1 MSKRKFKGA
10 LFVSS
15 LLVFSSLAITGL
27 TSCEPIPIQNE
38 EDPSDQED
46 EIVINEVTITNKEY
60 LTSEF
65 RVGDKDRTLEGT
77 IKTSQGHKGFQQLID
92 LGLATIT
99 SSDPSVVS
107 VDGIKVKAVKEG
119 SATITV
125 KAGDKSDSVGIS
137 VLKAEEPKPEPES
150 PYDTIRDVVDGVVK
164 DQAEIRAK
172 IVALASGGYFISDG
186 EDILYVFNTLK
197 DFSVGDVVIVTGDIS
212 DYNGLFQ
219 IGKEGSYSV
228 RADDTEL
235 GDISLSFEY
244 EEVTAEMLNTI
255 NDGETELSKKAKKEI
270 VPVKLTATVYK
281 YYEGYKY
288 LWTVEG
294 LNDDVILYSGYIS
307 EADKDEHNFQVGD
320 VYEMEG
326 FIGGLSNDE
335 TEDGEKYAT
344 RISFYPASY
353 KKISGETPEP
363 EPVEK
368 PITISEVYNKQSGEE
383 VFFYGKY
390 TDKIYQNEKKYDY
403 AMIVEDGDKAMMVY
417 SPAIPEG
424 LQIGDNVT
432 VKGTFSISD
441 YGTQISDGAEIKKA
455 DNLEVLPAEPQ
466 KIDDISAADLETDL
480 FRLVDVKGEVLK
492 NEVVSNAQNL
502 TIKLEDGSQTVVR
515 ADGKYIDNNEDY
527 QKLLNAKAGD
537 KVTLQARFNTYG
549 QGEDKTVQLT
559 WPRNVT
565 VTSSTEPA
573 PTPTGLTISAGKTE
587 LTIGET
593 TTLSYE
599 ISPAGTTG
607 DVEFSTEDTNVV
619 SLDGNKVTA
628 LSEGEAKITGKIS
641 GTEIISNEITIMVKK
656 DEQPS
661 EPVVTNATY
670 QHTFV
675 KGDVSQKGGQTKNI
689 NGIVWDYTDATYYA
703 FDNGG
708 IHLGSKNNPQTDF
721 WTLSTEIPDG
731 VYLTDFELLLRTNKD
746 TIGTYQVSIGA
757 TTVSNEFTTGTDYES
772 YVGEVNDTG
781 KTLTIGLKGNNG
793 IYIQSLVL
801 NFYVPENVEFN
812 VTTDD
817 GYGTTDPDEPD
828 NPPSGDDVY
837 SGEIPETNFKPLSAE
852 EYYKNINF
860 NQEISSLKSDLQE
873 RLNDGFKGLV
883 YSDASYYLQYTD
895 EAFNGNGYLYGI
907 YDGSYIVPKWESG
920 RTWNKEHLWPV
931 SRLPHTEREG
941 ISEGSDLFNL
951 RACNSSINSSRG
963 NNYYSEEGDSG
974 YFPNEDKGD
983 HRGDVARSIFYMG
996 LKYESLGLR
1005 VVENPRYDKDNIFE
1019 MGKLSTLLKR
1029 NEEDP
1034 VDEFE
1039 RQRNNRIYEY
1049 QGNRNPFVD
1058 YPELADK
1065 IY

>member
-38 EDPSDQED
+38 DDPSDQED

-212 DYNGLFQ
+212 EYNGLFQ

-281 YYEGYKY
+281 YYDGYKY

-307 EADKDEHNFQVGD
+307 EADKNEHNFQVGD

-417 SPAIPEG
+417 SPEIPEG

-432 VKGTFSISD
+432 VKGTFSISNF
-441 YGTQISDGAEIKKA
+441 GTQISDGAEIKKA

-466 KIDDISAADLETDL
+466 KIDNISAADLETDL
-480 FRLVDVKGEVLK
+480 FRLVDIKGEVLK
-492 NEVVSNAQNL
+492 NEEVSSAQNL

-565 VTSSTEPA
+565 VTSSTEPT
-573 PTPTGLTISAGKTE
+573 PTPTGLTISAGKAE

-599 ISPAGTTG
+599 ISPVGATG

-641 GTEIISNEITIMVKK
+641 GTEIISNEITITVIKG
-656 DEQPS
+656 EEPS
-661 EPVVTNATY
+661 EPIVANDVY
-670 QHTFV
+670 QHTLA
-675 KGDVSQKGGQTKNI
+675 KGEMSKAGGTIENNGLNWTYDSATWMQFNPTKGYQIGSSGDPQTEEWTIKTTIPENVI
-689 NGIVWDYTDATYYA
+689 LTGYSLELSTAKDGKGEYSFTLGSYTDTSGFANT
-703 FDNGG
+703 D
-708 IHLGSKNNPQTDF
+708 PQLYSETG
-721 WTLSTEIPDG
+721 LNAQGTEI
-731 VYLTDFELLLRTNKD
+731 E
-746 TIGTYQVSIGA
+746 
-757 TTVSNEFTTGTDYES
+757 
-772 YVGEVNDTG
+772 
-781 KTLTIGLKGNNG
+781 IGLK
-793 IYIQSLVL
+793 SLESKAMYL
-801 NFYVPENVEFN
+801 KSIKLEFYVPEGVDFKVDEDVVETPEEPDTPEGEYDVIEKIDLTDKSKYPNKGYGANYTYTYNGGQIIMSNGQVNPGTAGFDGFTVGASKAANLKGTVKSDIAKIFDSTVSSDTFTITYEGQDVYIASLLFDFTTDASNLFTFDLNVRDSNSMVCGYVIESVDKGATWKIGTKFDVTNSVTYEKENVES
-812 VTTDD
+812 T
-817 GYGTTDPDEPD
+817 
-828 NPPSGDDVY
+828 
-837 SGEIPETNFKPLSAE
+837 
-852 EYYKNINF
+852 
-860 NQEISSLKSDLQE
+860 
-873 RLNDGFKGLV
+873 R
-883 YSDASYYLQYTD
+883 
-895 EAFNGNGYLYGI
+895 YGI
-907 YDGSYIVPKWESG
+907 V
-920 RTWNKEHLWPV
+920 
-931 SRLPHTEREG
+931 
-941 ISEGSDLFNL
+941 FM
-951 RACNSSINSSRG
+951 SSNAKFR
-963 NNYYSEEGDSG
+963 
-974 YFPNEDKGD
+974 
-983 HRGDVARSIFYMG
+983 
-996 LKYESLGLR
+996 
-1005 VVENPRYDKDNIFE
+1005 NIIPTVTI
-1019 MGKLSTLLKR
+1019 GKTK
-1029 NEEDP
+1029 
-1034 VDEFE
+1034 
-1039 RQRNNRIYEY
+1039 
-1049 QGNRNPFVD
+1049 
-1058 YPELADK
+1058 
-1065 IY
+1065 

>member
-77 IKTSQGHKGFQQLID
+77 IKTSQGHKGFQQLMD

-150 PYDTIRDVVDGVVK
+150 PYDTIRDVVDGVIK
-164 DQAEIRAK
+164 GQTEIRAK
-172 IVALASGGYFISDG
+172 VVALASGGYFISDG

-197 DFSVGDVVIVTGDIS
+197 DFSVGDVVIVTGDIT

-270 VPVKLTATVYK
+270 VPVKLTATIYK
-281 YYEGYKY
+281 YYDGYKY

-307 EADKDEHNFQVGD
+307 EADKNEHNFQVGD
-320 VYEMEG
+320 VYEMNG
-326 FIGGLSNDE
+326 LIGGLANDK
-335 TEDGEKYAT
+335 TEDGEEYAT

-390 TDKIYQNEKKYDY
+390 TDKIYQNEKGYDY

-417 SPAIPEG
+417 SPKIPEG

-432 VKGTFSISD
+432 VKGTFDIST
-441 YGTQISDGAEIKKA
+441 YGTQISRGAEIKKA

-502 TIKLEDGSQTVVR
+502 TIELEDGSQTVVR

-549 QGEDKTVQLT
+549 QGEDKTVQLA

-565 VTSSTEPA
+565 VTSSTEPT

-599 ISPAGTTG
+599 ISPVGATG
-607 DVEFSTEDTNVV
+607 DVEFSTEDTNVI

-641 GTEIISNEITIMVKK
+641 GTEIISNEITITVKK

-661 EPVVTNATY
+661 EPVITNDVY
-670 QHTFV
+670 QHTFIE
-675 KGDVSQKGGQTKNI
+675 SEIQSEGGTIEN
-689 NGIVWDYTDATYYA
+689 NGLSWTYSAATYA
-703 FDNGG
+703 DFDAEKGFHIGSGSNPQKEQWTIKTTIPENVILTGYSLELSTASEG
-708 IHLGSKNNPQTDF
+708 KGEYSFTLGSYTNTSEFANTDPQLYSETG
-721 WTLSTEIPDG
+721 LNAQGAEI
-731 VYLTDFELLLRTNKD
+731 
-746 TIGTYQVSIGA
+746 
-757 TTVSNEFTTGTDYES
+757 
-772 YVGEVNDTG
+772 EV
-781 KTLTIGLKGNNG
+781 GLK
-793 IYIQSLVL
+793 SLVKKAIYL
-801 NFYVPENVEFN
+801 KSIKLEFYVPEGVDFKVDEDVVETPEEPDTPEGEYD
-812 VTTDD
+812 VIEKIDLTDKSKFPNK
-817 GYGTTDPDEPD
+817 GYGANYIYTFNDGQIVMSNGQVNAS
-828 NPPSGDDVY
+828 NPGYEGFTVGAS
-837 SGEIPETNFKPLSAE
+837 KA
-852 EYYKNINF
+852 
-860 NQEISSLKSDLQE
+860 SSLKGTVKSDIAKIFDSTVSSDTFTITYEGQ
-873 RLNDGFKGLV
+873 DV
-883 YSDASYYLQYTD
+883 YIASLLFDFTTDASNLFTFD
-895 EAFNGNGYLYGI
+895 LNVHDSSMVCGYVIESVDDGATWKIGTKFDVTNSVTYEKDNVESTRYGI
-907 YDGSYIVPKWESG
+907 V
-920 RTWNKEHLWPV
+920 
-931 SRLPHTEREG
+931 
-941 ISEGSDLFNL
+941 FM
-951 RACNSSINSSRG
+951 SSNAKFRNTITT
-963 NNYYSEEGDSG
+963 
-974 YFPNEDKGD
+974 
-983 HRGDVARSIFYMG
+983 VTI
-996 LKYESLGLR
+996 
-1005 VVENPRYDKDNIFE
+1005 
-1019 MGKLSTLLKR
+1019 GKTK
-1029 NEEDP
+1029 
-1034 VDEFE
+1034 
-1039 RQRNNRIYEY
+1039 
-1049 QGNRNPFVD
+1049 
-1058 YPELADK
+1058 
-1065 IY
+1065 

>member
-38 EDPSDQED
+38 DDPNKQED

-77 IKTSQGHKGFQQLID
+77 IKTSQGHKGFQQLMD

-107 VDGIKVKAVKEG
+107 VDGIKVKAAKEG

-150 PYDTIRDVVDGVVK
+150 PYDTIRDVVDGVIK

-235 GDISLSFEY
+235 GDISLSFKY

-281 YYEGYKY
+281 YYDGYKY

-320 VYEMEG
+320 IYEMEG

-353 KKISGETPEP
+353 KKISGETPDP

-383 VFFYGKY
+383 VYFYGKF
-390 TDKIYQNEKKYDY
+390 TDKIYHYENNYDY

-417 SPAIPEG
+417 SPDIPEG

-432 VKGTFSISD
+432 VKGTFSISN
-441 YGTQISDGAEIKKA
+441 YGTQISDHAEITKA

-466 KIDDISAADLETDL
+466 KIDDISEADLETDL

-515 ADGKYIDNNEDY
+515 ADSRYIDNDDY

-537 KVTLQARFNTYG
+537 GVTLQARFNTYG
-549 QGEDKTVQLT
+549 QGEEKAVQLT
-559 WPRNVT
+559 WPRDVI

-573 PTPTGLTISAGKTE
+573 PTPTGLTISAEKTE

-599 ISPAGTTG
+599 ISPTGAAG

-641 GTEIISNEITIMVKK
+641 GTEIISNEITVSVKK
-656 DEQPS
+656 NVEPS
-661 EPVVTNATY
+661 VPVVTNDVY
-670 QHTFV
+670 QHTFI
-675 KGDVSQKGGQTKNI
+675 KDEIQKEGGTIEN
-689 NGIVWDYTDATYYA
+689 NGLSWTYNAATYVQFNAEKGYQ
-703 FDNGG
+703 
-708 IHLGSKNNPQTDF
+708 IGSKNNPQSEQ
-721 WTLSTEIPDG
+721 WTILTTIPENIILTGYSLELSTASSGNGECEYSINLGSYTKSENFANIDPQLYSETG
-731 VYLTDFELLLRTNKD
+731 LNAQ
-746 TIGTYQVSIGA
+746 GTKI
-757 TTVSNEFTTGTDYES
+757 E
-772 YVGEVNDTG
+772 
-781 KTLTIGLKGNNG
+781 IGLK
-793 IYIQSLVL
+793 SLVNKAMYL
-801 NFYVPENVEFN
+801 KSIKLEFYVPEGVDFKVDEDVVETPEEPDTPEIDALEKFDFTDKSKYPKKGYGANYTYTYNDGQIIMSNGQVNGGSGYDGLTVGSNGSDKLTGNVKSSIAKLFDSKASEDTFTITYEDQKVYIASLLFDFTTDASNLFTFDLNVNDSLVCGYVIESVDNGATWKIGTKFDVTNSVTYEKENVES
-812 VTTDD
+812 T
-817 GYGTTDPDEPD
+817 
-828 NPPSGDDVY
+828 
-837 SGEIPETNFKPLSAE
+837 
-852 EYYKNINF
+852 
-860 NQEISSLKSDLQE
+860 
-873 RLNDGFKGLV
+873 R
-883 YSDASYYLQYTD
+883 
-895 EAFNGNGYLYGI
+895 YGI
-907 YDGSYIVPKWESG
+907 V
-920 RTWNKEHLWPV
+920 
-931 SRLPHTEREG
+931 
-941 ISEGSDLFNL
+941 FM
-951 RACNSSINSSRG
+951 SSNAKFRNTITT
-963 NNYYSEEGDSG
+963 
-974 YFPNEDKGD
+974 
-983 HRGDVARSIFYMG
+983 VTI
-996 LKYESLGLR
+996 
-1005 VVENPRYDKDNIFE
+1005 
-1019 MGKLSTLLKR
+1019 GKTK
-1029 NEEDP
+1029 
-1034 VDEFE
+1034 
-1039 RQRNNRIYEY
+1039 
-1049 QGNRNPFVD
+1049 
-1058 YPELADK
+1058 
-1065 IY
+1065 

>member
-1 MSKRKFKGA
+1 MSKRNFKGA
-10 LFVSS
+10 IFVSS

-38 EDPSDQED
+38 DDPNGQEE

-77 IKTSQGHKGFQQLID
+77 IKTSQGHKGFQQLMD

-107 VDGIKVKAVKEG
+107 VDGIKIKAVKEG

-125 KAGDKSDSVGIS
+125 KAGEKSDSVGIS

-172 IVALASGGYFISDG
+172 VVALASGGYFISDG
-186 EDILYVFNTLK
+186 EDVLYVFNTLK

-281 YYEGYKY
+281 YYDGYKY
-288 LWTVEG
+288 LRTVEG

-326 FIGGLSNDE
+326 FIGGLSNDQ

-383 VFFYGKY
+383 VYFYGKY
-390 TDKIYQNEKKYDY
+390 TDKIYQNEKGYDY

-417 SPAIPEG
+417 SPEIPEG

-432 VKGTFSISD
+432 VKGTFKISN
-441 YGTQISDGAEIKKA
+441 YGTQIDDGAEIKKA

-466 KIDDISAADLETDL
+466 KIDNISAADLETDL

-492 NEVVSNAQNL
+492 NEGSNAQNL

-565 VTSSTEPA
+565 VTSSTEPV

-599 ISPAGTTG
+599 ISPTGATG

-641 GTEIISNEITIMVKK
+641 GTEIISNEITITVIKG
-656 DEQPS
+656 EEPS
-661 EPVVTNATY
+661 EPIVTNDVY
-670 QHTFV
+670 QHTLATGEMSKAGGTIENNGLSWTYDSATWMQFNPT
-675 KGDVSQKGGQTKNI
+675 KGYQI
-689 NGIVWDYTDATYYA
+689 
-703 FDNGG
+703 
-708 IHLGSKNNPQTDF
+708 GSSGNPQTEQ
-721 WTLSTEIPDG
+721 WTIKTTIPENVILTGYSLELSTASEGKGKYSFTLGSYTNTSEFANTDPQLYSETGLNAQGTEI
-731 VYLTDFELLLRTNKD
+731 E
-746 TIGTYQVSIGA
+746 
-757 TTVSNEFTTGTDYES
+757 
-772 YVGEVNDTG
+772 
-781 KTLTIGLKGNNG
+781 IGLKSVSKAMYLKS
-793 IYIQSLVL
+793 IKLE
-801 NFYVPENVEFN
+801 FYVPEGVDFKVDEDVVETPDTPEIDALEKLDFTDKSKYPTTNGYVANYTYTYNDGQIIMSNGQVNGSSGYDGLTVGSNKSEKLTGNVKSSIAKLFDSTASEDTFTITYEGQDVYIASLLFDFTTDASNLFTFDLNVRDSKVFVCGYVIESVDNGATWKIGTKFDVTNSVTYEKENVES
-812 VTTDD
+812 T
-817 GYGTTDPDEPD
+817 
-828 NPPSGDDVY
+828 
-837 SGEIPETNFKPLSAE
+837 
-852 EYYKNINF
+852 
-860 NQEISSLKSDLQE
+860 
-873 RLNDGFKGLV
+873 R
-883 YSDASYYLQYTD
+883 
-895 EAFNGNGYLYGI
+895 YGI
-907 YDGSYIVPKWESG
+907 V
-920 RTWNKEHLWPV
+920 
-931 SRLPHTEREG
+931 
-941 ISEGSDLFNL
+941 FM
-951 RACNSSINSSRG
+951 SSNAKFRNIITTVTI
-963 NNYYSEEGDSG
+963 
-974 YFPNEDKGD
+974 DKT
-983 HRGDVARSIFYMG
+983 
-996 LKYESLGLR
+996 K
-1005 VVENPRYDKDNIFE
+1005 
-1019 MGKLSTLLKR
+1019 
-1029 NEEDP
+1029 
-1034 VDEFE
+1034 
-1039 RQRNNRIYEY
+1039 
-1049 QGNRNPFVD
+1049 
-1058 YPELADK
+1058 
-1065 IY
+1065 

>member
-10 LFVSS
+10 IFVSS

-38 EDPSDQED
+38 DDPNGQEE

-77 IKTSQGHKGFQQLID
+77 IKTSQGHKGFQQLMD

-107 VDGIKVKAVKEG
+107 VDGIKIKAVKEG

-125 KAGDKSDSVGIS
+125 KAGEKSDSVGIS

-150 PYDTIRDVVDGVVK
+150 PYDTIRDVVDGVIE

-172 IVALASGGYFISDG
+172 VVALASGGYFISDG
-186 EDILYVFNTLK
+186 EDVLYVFNTLK

-281 YYEGYKY
+281 YYDGYKY
-288 LWTVEG
+288 LWTVDG
-294 LNDDVILYSGYIS
+294 LSKDVILYSGYIS
-307 EADKDEHNFQVGD
+307 EADKEEHNFQVSD

-326 FIGGLSNDE
+326 FIGGLASDQN
-335 TEDGEKYAT
+335 EDGVDYAT

-353 KKISGETPEP
+353 KKISGETQEP

-368 PITISEVYNKQSGEE
+368 PITISEVYNKESGEE
-383 VFFYGKY
+383 VYFYGKY

-403 AMIVEDGDKAMMVY
+403 AMIIEDGDKAMMVY
-417 SPAIPEG
+417 SPKIPEG

-432 VKGTFSISD
+432 VKGTFSISN
-441 YGTQISDGAEIKKA
+441 YGTQIEDGAEITKA

-466 KIDDISAADLETDL
+466 KIDDISVANLETDL

-502 TIKLEDGSQTVVR
+502 TIELEDGSQTVVR
-515 ADGKYIDNNEDY
+515 ADSKYIDNEDY

-549 QGEDKTVQLT
+549 QGEEKTVQLT
-559 WPRNVT
+559 WPRNVI

-573 PTPTGLTISAGKTE
+573 PTPTGLTISAEKIE

-599 ISPAGTTG
+599 ISPTGAAG

-641 GTEIISNEITIMVKK
+641 GTEIISDEITIMVKK
-656 DEQPS
+656 DNQPS
-661 EPVVTNATY
+661 EPVVTNDVY
-670 QHTFV
+670 QHTFIE
-675 KGDVSQKGGQTKNI
+675 SEIQSEGGTIEN
-689 NGIVWDYTDATYYA
+689 NGLSWAYSAATYMG
-703 FDNGG
+703 FDAEKGCHIGSSGNPQKEQWTIKTTIPENVILTGYSLELSTASKG
-708 IHLGSKNNPQTDF
+708 KGEYSFTLGSYTNTSEFANTDPQLYSETG
-721 WTLSTEIPDG
+721 LNAQGTEI
-731 VYLTDFELLLRTNKD
+731 E
-746 TIGTYQVSIGA
+746 
-757 TTVSNEFTTGTDYES
+757 
-772 YVGEVNDTG
+772 
-781 KTLTIGLKGNNG
+781 IGLK
-793 IYIQSLVL
+793 SLVNKAMYL
-801 NFYVPENVEFN
+801 KSIKLEFYVPEGVDFKVDEDVVE
-812 VTTDD
+812 T
-817 GYGTTDPDEPD
+817 PEEPD
-828 NPPSGDDVY
+828 TPEGEYDVIEKIDLTDKSKFPRTSTY
-837 SGEIPETNFKPLSAE
+837 VPDNKFTYNSGEITMSNGMVNSSNSGYEGFTVGSNDPDKLVGTVKSNIAQLFDSTASSDTFTITYEDQKVYIASLLFDFTTDASNLFTFDLNVHDSEVLVCGYVIESVDNGATWKIGTNFDVTNSFTYEKENVEST
-852 EYYKNINF
+852 
-860 NQEISSLKSDLQE
+860 
-873 RLNDGFKGLV
+873 R
-883 YSDASYYLQYTD
+883 
-895 EAFNGNGYLYGI
+895 YGI
-907 YDGSYIVPKWESG
+907 V
-920 RTWNKEHLWPV
+920 
-931 SRLPHTEREG
+931 
-941 ISEGSDLFNL
+941 FM
-951 RACNSSINSSRG
+951 SSN
-963 NNYYSEEGDSG
+963 
-974 YFPNEDKGD
+974 
-983 HRGDVARSIFYMG
+983 AIF
-996 LKYESLGLR
+996 R
-1005 VVENPRYDKDNIFE
+1005 NTITTVTI
-1019 MGKLSTLLKR
+1019 GKTK
-1029 NEEDP
+1029 
-1034 VDEFE
+1034 
-1039 RQRNNRIYEY
+1039 
-1049 QGNRNPFVD
+1049 
-1058 YPELADK
+1058 
-1065 IY
+1065 

>member
-1 MSKRKFKGA
+1 MSKRNFKGA
-10 LFVSS
+10 IFVSS

-38 EDPSDQED
+38 DDPNGQEE

-77 IKTSQGHKGFQQLID
+77 IKTSQGHKGFQQLMD

-107 VDGIKVKAVKEG
+107 VDGIKIKAVKEG

-125 KAGDKSDSVGIS
+125 KAGEKSDSVGIS

-172 IVALASGGYFISDG
+172 VVALASGGYFISDG
-186 EDILYVFNTLK
+186 EDVLYVFNTLK

-244 EEVTAEMLNTI
+244 GEVTAEMLNTI

-281 YYEGYKY
+281 YYDGYKY

-344 RISFYPASY
+344 RISFYPARY
-353 KKISGETPEP
+353 KKISGETPDP

-383 VFFYGKY
+383 VFFYGKF
-390 TDKIYQNEKKYDY
+390 TDKIYQNIKKYDY

-417 SPAIPEG
+417 SPEIPEG

-432 VKGTFSISD
+432 VKGSFSISN
-441 YGTQISDGAEIKKA
+441 YGTQINAGAVITKA

-480 FRLVDVKGEVLK
+480 FRLVDVKGEVLN

-502 TIKLEDGSQTVVR
+502 TIELEDGSQTVVR
-515 ADGKYIDNNEDY
+515 ADSKYIDNNEDY

-549 QGEDKTVQLT
+549 QGEGKTVQLT

-573 PTPTGLTISAGKTE
+573 PTPTGLTISAEKTE

-599 ISPAGTTG
+599 ISPTGAAG

-641 GTEIISNEITIMVKK
+641 GTEIISDEITISVKK
-656 DEQPS
+656 NDEPS
-661 EPVVTNATY
+661 VPVVTNDVY

-675 KGDVSQKGGQTKNI
+675 SGDMPDTGNTVNN
-689 NGIVWDYTDATYYA
+689 NGLTWTYDSATYLKFFSEEKGYQIGSSTNPQKEQWTIKTTIPENVILTGYSLELSTA
-703 FDNGG
+703 SKGKGEYSFT
-708 IHLGSKNNPQTDF
+708 LGSYTNTSEFANTDPQLYSETG
-721 WTLSTEIPDG
+721 LNAQGTEI
-731 VYLTDFELLLRTNKD
+731 E
-746 TIGTYQVSIGA
+746 
-757 TTVSNEFTTGTDYES
+757 
-772 YVGEVNDTG
+772 
-781 KTLTIGLKGNNG
+781 IGLK
-793 IYIQSLVL
+793 SLVNKAMYL
-801 NFYVPENVEFN
+801 KSIKLEFYVPEGVDFKVDEDVVETPEEPDTPEIDALEKLDFTDKSKYPNKGYGANYTYTYNDGQIIMSNGLVNDSNPGYEGFTVGANKASGLKGTVKSDIAKIFDSTVSSDTFTITYKGQEVFIASLLLDFTTDASNLFTFDLNVHDSIVCGFVIESVDNGETWRIGKEFDKSNIVTYEKDNVES
-812 VTTDD
+812 T
-817 GYGTTDPDEPD
+817 
-828 NPPSGDDVY
+828 
-837 SGEIPETNFKPLSAE
+837 
-852 EYYKNINF
+852 
-860 NQEISSLKSDLQE
+860 
-873 RLNDGFKGLV
+873 R
-883 YSDASYYLQYTD
+883 
-895 EAFNGNGYLYGI
+895 YGI
-907 YDGSYIVPKWESG
+907 VFM
-920 RTWNKEHLWPV
+920 
-931 SRLPHTEREG
+931 
-941 ISEGSDLFNL
+941 SDNAKFRNT
-951 RACNSSINSSRG
+951 ITTVTI
-963 NNYYSEEGDSG
+963 
-974 YFPNEDKGD
+974 DKT
-983 HRGDVARSIFYMG
+983 
-996 LKYESLGLR
+996 K
-1005 VVENPRYDKDNIFE
+1005 
-1019 MGKLSTLLKR
+1019 
-1029 NEEDP
+1029 
-1034 VDEFE
+1034 
-1039 RQRNNRIYEY
+1039 
-1049 QGNRNPFVD
+1049 
-1058 YPELADK
+1058 
-1065 IY
+1065 

>member
-1 MSKRKFKGA
+1 MSKRNFKGA
-10 LFVSS
+10 IFVSS

-38 EDPSDQED
+38 DNPNKQED

-77 IKTSQGHKGFQQLID
+77 IKTSQGHKGFQQLMD

-150 PYDTIRDVVDGVVK
+150 PYDTIRDVVDGVIK

-172 IVALASGGYFISDG
+172 VVALASGGYFISDG

-197 DFSVGDVVIVTGDIS
+197 DYSVGDVVIVTGDIS

-219 IGKEGSYSV
+219 IGKEGNYSV

-244 EEVTAEMLNTI
+244 EEVTAQMLNTI

-281 YYEGYKY
+281 YYDGYKY

-326 FIGGLSNDE
+326 FIGGLSSDE

-353 KKISGETPEP
+353 KKISGETPDP

-368 PITISEVYNKQSGEE
+368 PITISEVYNKQSGE
-383 VFFYGKY
+383 VVYFYGKY
-390 TDKIYQNEKKYDY
+390 TDKIYQNEEKYDY

-417 SPAIPEG
+417 SPEIPEG

-432 VKGTFSISD
+432 VKGTFSISN
-441 YGTQISDGAEIKKA
+441 YGTQISDYAEITKA
-455 DNLEVLPAEPQ
+455 DDLEVLPAEPQ
-466 KIDDISAADLETDL
+466 KIDNISDADLETDL

-492 NEVVSNAQNL
+492 NEVVNNAQNL
-502 TIKLEDGSQTVVR
+502 TIKLEDGNQTVVR
-515 ADGKYIDNNEDY
+515 ADSRYIDNDDY

-537 KVTLQARFNTYG
+537 GVTLQARFNTYG
-549 QGEDKTVQLT
+549 QGEEKAVQLT
-559 WPRNVT
+559 WPRDVI

-573 PTPTGLTISAGKTE
+573 PTPTGLTISAEKTE

-599 ISPAGTTG
+599 ISPTGAAG
-607 DVEFSTEDTNVV
+607 DVEFSTEDTDVI
-619 SLDGNKVTA
+619 SLEGNKVTA

-641 GTEIISNEITIMVKK
+641 GTGIISNEITILVKK
-656 DEQPS
+656 DDQPS
-661 EPVVTNATY
+661 EPVVTNDVY

-675 KGDVSQKGGQTKNI
+675 SGDMSNTGNTVSNNGLTWTYDSFTYLRFSGEAKGYQI
-689 NGIVWDYTDATYYA
+689 
-703 FDNGG
+703 
-708 IHLGSKNNPQTDF
+708 GSENNPQLEQ
-721 WTLSTEIPDG
+721 WTIKTTIPENVILTGYSLELSTASSGKGEYSFTLGSYTKTSEFANTDPQLYSETGLNAQGTEI
-731 VYLTDFELLLRTNKD
+731 E
-746 TIGTYQVSIGA
+746 
-757 TTVSNEFTTGTDYES
+757 
-772 YVGEVNDTG
+772 
-781 KTLTIGLKGNNG
+781 IGLK
-793 IYIQSLVL
+793 SLVKKAMYL
-801 NFYVPENVEFN
+801 KSIKLEFYVPEGVDFKVDEDFVETPEEPDTPEIDTIESFDFTDKSKYPTKGYGAGYTYTYKDGNIIMSNGQVNGGSGYDGLTVGSNGPDKLTGNVKSDIAKLFDSTANEDTFTITYEDQKVYIASLLFDFTTDASNLFTFDLNVRDSKVLVCGYVIESVDNGATWKIGTKFDVTNSVTYEKENVES
-812 VTTDD
+812 T
-817 GYGTTDPDEPD
+817 
-828 NPPSGDDVY
+828 
-837 SGEIPETNFKPLSAE
+837 
-852 EYYKNINF
+852 
-860 NQEISSLKSDLQE
+860 
-873 RLNDGFKGLV
+873 R
-883 YSDASYYLQYTD
+883 
-895 EAFNGNGYLYGI
+895 YGI
-907 YDGSYIVPKWESG
+907 V
-920 RTWNKEHLWPV
+920 
-931 SRLPHTEREG
+931 
-941 ISEGSDLFNL
+941 FM
-951 RACNSSINSSRG
+951 SSN
-963 NNYYSEEGDSG
+963 
-974 YFPNEDKGD
+974 
-983 HRGDVARSIFYMG
+983 ARFRNTITT
-996 LKYESLGLR
+996 
-1005 VVENPRYDKDNIFE
+1005 VTI
-1019 MGKLSTLLKR
+1019 GKTK
-1029 NEEDP
+1029 
-1034 VDEFE
+1034 
-1039 RQRNNRIYEY
+1039 
-1049 QGNRNPFVD
+1049 
-1058 YPELADK
+1058 
-1065 IY
+1065 

>member
-38 EDPSDQED
+38 DDPNKQED

-77 IKTSQGHKGFQQLID
+77 IKTSQGHKGFQQLMD

-107 VDGIKVKAVKEG
+107 VDGIKMKAVKEG

-150 PYDTIRDVVDGVVK
+150 PYDTIRDVVDGVIK

-172 IVALASGGYFISDG
+172 VVALASGGYFISDG
-186 EDILYVFNTLK
+186 EDVLYVFNTLK

-281 YYEGYKY
+281 YYDGYKY
-288 LWTVEG
+288 LWTVDG
-294 LNDDVILYSGYIS
+294 LSKDVILYSGYIS
-307 EADKDEHNFQVGD
+307 EADKEEHNFQVSD
-320 VYEMEG
+320 IYEMEG

-353 KKISGETPEP
+353 KKISGETPDP

-368 PITISEVYNKQSGEE
+368 PITISEVYNKESGEE
-383 VFFYGKY
+383 VFFYGKF
-390 TDKIYQNEKKYDY
+390 TDKIYHYENNYDY

-417 SPAIPEG
+417 SPDIPEG

-432 VKGTFSISD
+432 VKGTFSISN
-441 YGTQISDGAEIKKA
+441 YGTQISDYAEIAKA

-466 KIDDISAADLETDL
+466 KIDNISDADLETDL

-492 NEVVSNAQNL
+492 NEVVGNAQNL

-515 ADGKYIDNNEDY
+515 ADSKYIDNDDY

-537 KVTLQARFNTYG
+537 EVTLQARFNTYG
-549 QGEDKTVQLT
+549 QGEEKAVQLT
-559 WPRNVT
+559 WPRDVI
-565 VTSSTEPA
+565 VTSSTEPT
-573 PTPTGLTISAGKTE
+573 PTPTGLTISAEKTE

-599 ISPAGTTG
+599 ISPTGATG
-607 DVEFSTEDTNVV
+607 DVEFSTEDTNVI

-628 LSEGEAKITGKIS
+628 LSEGEAKVTGRIS
-641 GTEIISNEITIMVKK
+641 GTEIISNEITVSVKK
-656 DEQPS
+656 NDEPS
-661 EPVVTNATY
+661 VPVVTNDVY
-670 QHTFV
+670 QHTFI
-675 KGDVSQKGGQTKNI
+675 KDEIQKEGGTIEN
-689 NGIVWDYTDATYYA
+689 NGLSWTYNAATYVQFNAEKGYQIGSGPNPQKEQWTIKTTIPENVILTGYSLELSTA
-703 FDNGG
+703 SKGKGEYSFT
-708 IHLGSKNNPQTDF
+708 LGSYTNTSEFANTDPQLYSETG
-721 WTLSTEIPDG
+721 LNAQGTEI
-731 VYLTDFELLLRTNKD
+731 E
-746 TIGTYQVSIGA
+746 
-757 TTVSNEFTTGTDYES
+757 
-772 YVGEVNDTG
+772 
-781 KTLTIGLKGNNG
+781 IGLK
-793 IYIQSLVL
+793 SLVSKAMYL
-801 NFYVPENVEFN
+801 KSIKLEFYVPEGVDFKVDEDVVE
-812 VTTDD
+812 T
-817 GYGTTDPDEPD
+817 PEEPD
-828 NPPSGDDVY
+828 TPEGEYDVIEKIDLTDKSKFPRTSTY
-837 SGEIPETNFKPLSAE
+837 VPDNKFTYNSGEITMSNGMVNSSTSGYEGFTVGSNDPDKLVGTVKS
-852 EYYKNINF
+852 NIAQLF
-860 NQEISSLKSDLQE
+860 DSTASSDTFTITYEDQK
-873 RLNDGFKGLV
+873 V
-883 YSDASYYLQYTD
+883 YIASLLFDFTTDASNLFTFDLNVRDSKVLVCGYVIESVD
-895 EAFNGNGYLYGI
+895 NGATWKIGTKFDDTNSVTYEKENVESTRYGI
-907 YDGSYIVPKWESG
+907 V
-920 RTWNKEHLWPV
+920 
-931 SRLPHTEREG
+931 
-941 ISEGSDLFNL
+941 FM
-951 RACNSSINSSRG
+951 SSN
-963 NNYYSEEGDSG
+963 
-974 YFPNEDKGD
+974 
-983 HRGDVARSIFYMG
+983 AIF
-996 LKYESLGLR
+996 R
-1005 VVENPRYDKDNIFE
+1005 NTITTVTI
-1019 MGKLSTLLKR
+1019 GKTK
-1029 NEEDP
+1029 
-1034 VDEFE
+1034 
-1039 RQRNNRIYEY
+1039 
-1049 QGNRNPFVD
+1049 
-1058 YPELADK
+1058 
-1065 IY
+1065 